1 MLDNT
6 QRFGLNL
13 ERVRLRVTLNMWV
26 DGAAAIAKVEEE
38 EERFSLLQDR
48 WGVQLYIAFWA
59 FESTVSGEIGIFAN
73 SRWISPCVMTEC
85 WCKMLSGDRG
95 LCTSALHCTANC
107 YYGSEY
113 LDTTSCRLFGHLSS
127 CQNELTDALHISPTA
142 IFFNSMRWMFF
153 LHVLRLR

>member
-26 DGAAAIAKVEEE
+26 DGAAVIAKVEEE

-48 WGVQLYIAFWA
+48 RGVQLYVAFWA

-95 LCTSALHCTANC
+95 LCTSALHCQ
-107 YYGSEY
+107 
-113 LDTTSCRLFGHLSS
+113 LLLW
-127 CQNELTDALHISPTA
+127 I
-142 IFFNSMRWMFF
+142 
-153 LHVLRLR
+153 